1 MRLLGQFTYLFFMKR
16 LIHENKTLSTYT
28 LKTQGYLYT
37 FYASSCFFK
46 DLRTNIKNK
55 VPKNIYSLVGLAS
68 KNKNI

>member
-1 MRLLGQFTYLFFMKR
+1 MKR
-16 LIHENKTLSTYT
+16 LIHRNKTLKSTYT

-55 VPKNIYSLVGLAS
+55 VPKNVYSLLGVAS